1 MNSKLFFGLL
11 IVSLMMVSL
20 LMGCSGSSNSSYIE
34 LNDPGAGMVGTVAV
48 GSDGVFKGEFKNG
61 KSVGNLD
68 GRVTS
73 AGEGTYSIRVSYE
86 RKTYTTD
93 SAFKS
98 DQIKCE
104 LTTLANAE
112 ISIGKNPNQQQPD
125 KTNSLEELSIE
136 LVKPGKTN

>member
-34 LNDPGAGMVGTVAV
+34 LNDPGAGMVGTVVV
-48 GSDGVFKGEFKNG
+48 GSDGVFNGEFKNG

-112 ISIGKNPNQQQPD
+112 IPIGKNPNQQQPD

>member
-1 MNSKLFFGLL
+1 MNSKFLFGSLF
-11 IVSLMMVSL
+11 VSLMIAPL
-20 LMGCSGSSNSSYIE
+20 LIGCSGSPNSSYIE
-34 LNDPGAGMVGTVAV
+34 LNDPSVGIVGTVAV
-48 GSDGVFKGEFKNG
+48 GNNGVFKGEFKNG
-61 KSVGNLD
+61 KSVGILD
-68 GRVTS
+68 GKVIS
-73 AGEGTYSIRVSYE
+73 AGEGTYSIRVNYQ

-112 ISIGKNPNQQQPD
+112 IPIGKNPNQQQPD

>member
-34 LNDPGAGMVGTVAV
+34 LNDPGAGMVGTVVV

-73 AGEGTYSIRVSYE
+73 AGKGPTAYASVTSGKLTQRTRHLS
-86 RKTYTTD
+86 
-93 SAFKS
+93 
-98 DQIKCE
+98 QIKSN
-104 LTTLANAE
+104 AN
-112 ISIGKNPNQQQPD
+112 
-125 KTNSLEELSIE
+125 
-136 LVKPGKTN
+136 